1 MPARR
6 PLALRFLSGR
16 FQGAVVPIDPARPM
30 LLGRQQG
37 SDLLLPEELVSRRH
51 ARLAYEGGELVL
63 EDLGSTN
70 GTYLNGV
77 RVTRAR
83 VAEGDRVLL
92 GQSILKV
99 VPRDPSPAPSAE
111 EVRAGLERASVTAEP
126 RRAAAMQGRVEEVPL
141 PDLLQLFGTSR
152 KTGLLVVQGIGHA
165 AEVRLDKGRVV
176 SCAIDGREELA
187 PEKSFYRL
195 LGWKSG
201 HFELKP
207 APAAPPTQRPIAES
221 MEALLMEGM
230 RQQDEIRR
238 LREALPARCAV
249 VAGASEGLDAA
260 DRALLALVAQHAAL
274 EAVLDATQLPD
285 LAAAERLERLLQRGL
300 LVAVR

>member
-1 MPARR
+1 MAPRA
-6 PLALRFLSGR
+6 LALRFLSGR
-16 FQGAVVPIDPARPM
+16 FQGGVVPIEASRPM

-51 ARLAYEGGELVL
+51 ARLAYEGDELVL

-83 VAEGDRVLL
+83 VTEGDRILV

-99 VPRDPSPAPSAE
+99 VPRDAAPAPSAE

-126 RRAAAMQGRVEEVPL
+126 RRAAAMQGRIEEVPL

-152 KTGLLVVQGIGHA
+152 KSGLLVVQGTGHA

-176 SCAIDGREELA
+176 GCAIDGREDLA

-195 LGWKSG
+195 LAWSSG

-207 APAAPPTQRPIAES
+207 AAPASPGHRPIAES

-230 RQQDEIRR
+230 RQHDELRR
-238 LREALPARCAV
+238 LREALPARFGV
-249 VAGASEGLDAA
+249 VAGSSEGLDAA
-260 DRALLALVAQHAAL
+260 DRALLALAAQHGTL
-274 EAVLDATQLPD
+274 EGVLDAAQQPD

-300 LVAVR
+300 ILAVE

>member
-1 MPARR
+1 MATPR

-16 FQGAVVPIDPARPM
+16 FQGGVVPIDSSRPM

-51 ARLAYEGGELVL
+51 ARLAYEGDELVL

-70 GTYLNGV
+70 GTYVNGV

-83 VAEGDRVLL
+83 VSEGDRILV

-99 VPRDPSPAPSAE
+99 VPREPAPTPSAE

-126 RRAAAMQGRVEEVPL
+126 RRAAAMQGRIEEVPL

-152 KTGLLVVQGIGHA
+152 KSGLLVVQGTGHA
-165 AEVRLDKGRVV
+165 AEVRLEKGRVV
-176 SCAIDGREELA
+176 GCVIDGREELA

-207 APAAPPTQRPIAES
+207 AAAPVPGQRAISES
-221 MEALLMEGM
+221 IEGLLMEGM
-230 RQQDEIRR
+230 RQQDELRR
-238 LREALPARCAV
+238 LRDALPARFAV
-249 VAGASEGLDAA
+249 VAGGNEGLDPA
-260 DRALLALVAQHAAL
+260 DRALLALAAQHGTL
-274 EAVLDATQLPD
+274 EGVLDAAQLPD
-285 LAAAERLERLLQRGL
+285 LAAAERLEKLAQRGL